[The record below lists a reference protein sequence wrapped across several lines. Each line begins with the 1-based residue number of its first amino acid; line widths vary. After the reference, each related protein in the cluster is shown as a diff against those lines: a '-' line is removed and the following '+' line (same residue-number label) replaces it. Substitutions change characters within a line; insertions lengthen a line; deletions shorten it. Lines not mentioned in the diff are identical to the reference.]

1 MTTTACAGAGVTVEA
16 RTAKE
21 AARIASVTG
30 GEHLPATEPGK
41 LSRRVRLSGDFE
53 AHRAAVEGVTVLFG
67 LFTDDGVPVP
77 SGWTVTGAS
86 FEVQWPKEPPLVRS
100 HFGARRYA
108 FNWGLGQVKADMD
121 AKKAD
126 PEHES
131 VPWTLLALRKRWNQV
146 KDEVAPW
153 WAENS
158 KPESTCA
165 LRRAPSPVGEGPTG
179 AKAKQPRS
187 KWPASGETPALKRHV
202 QVSKGGSDRSGRSMK
217 RRLPHRKALDGSGE
231 PRWIW

>member
-1 MTTTACAGAGVTVEA
+1 MSERDSSLRSPRAVSSGHIREEVYNVKLAELLAERGATNCEAERRHGDDMPDVIFEWFGLGAVLEAKYADAGA
-16 RTAKE
+16 
-21 AARIASVTG
+21 
-30 GEHLPATEPGK
+30 
-41 LSRRVRLSGDFE
+41 D
-53 AHRAAVEGVTVLFG
+53 
-67 LFTDDGVPVP
+67 
-77 SGWTVTGAS
+77 
-86 FEVQWPKEPPLVRS
+86 
-100 HFGARRYA
+100 
-108 FNWGLGQVKADMD
+108 
-121 AKKAD
+121 
-126 PEHES
+126 
-131 VPWTLLALRKRWNQV
+131 
-146 KDEVAPW
+146 
-153 WAENS
+153 S